1 MNTHESIEKRKQ
13 KINLE
18 FDKVANL
25 LSEILVKYMDKIEV
39 EKPTDEEEP
48 QEPS

>member
-1 MNTHESIEKRKQ
+1 MNTHESIEKRKK

-25 LSEILVKYMDKIEV
+25 LSEILVKYIDKIEV
-39 EKPTDEEEP
+39 EKPTEEES